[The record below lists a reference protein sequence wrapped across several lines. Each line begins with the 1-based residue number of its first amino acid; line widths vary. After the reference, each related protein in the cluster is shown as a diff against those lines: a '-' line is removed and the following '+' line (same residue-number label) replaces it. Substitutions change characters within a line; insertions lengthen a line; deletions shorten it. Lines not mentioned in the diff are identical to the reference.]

1 MAARSNKIKLSGDL
15 AQLLAAVSAGE
26 GEASIVTRIGS
37 TPWRLLKCLADCQVR
52 HGALINVTQL
62 SAQAKTSDI
71 SAANVRYTLDA
82 FSEAGA
88 CQKIRTPEGFYLYRF
103 GDPLS
108 IISALTQRGRD
119 KDSAKQANQQ
129 MRQTRIAERMSLI
142 ASDAQMLAPVN
153 GPSVYRRLWNGIL
166 DGALPMTTKARIRE
180 REGSYP
186 IYDRN
191 GTQTMQIRVEARS
204 SEQSYIM
211 SGEDLCVIL
220 ALNSMFVGYVEGAMQ
235 SGRKPDQIRNL
246 FVFDIVDLCRETGMD
261 TGANGRQQMVNK
273 LRRIRDTRFTI
284 NFEMAQRL
292 RADLGVPAT
301 IQEFEYLT
309 GFGYATEEVIDTVVR
324 NEQTDMLNIL
334 QSDSFFHGEHA
345 EADADITHFY
355 DVQHERMVAR
365 VPRFYYVSFDGR
377 MFEDLI
383 FNRKDHR
390 FIAHPAL
397 RQERDGL
404 ASRFVSW
411 ARGYIG
417 VRPKPKDA
425 RADVPTFHLYE
436 FRDLLYPLEKQ
447 TPLHPFHAKLK
458 QIVDHFQITETGIK
472 QPFQGD
478 GNNVACLYGY
488 YLEVDYRAD
497 VVEEFCENVQR
508 WRPRG
513 KGANQQYPI
522 VRVYRDVH
530 DEFVGNDS
538 AHNRALH
545 RESQA
550 ALSSP

>member
-1 MAARSNKIKLSGDL
+1 MAARSNKIKLRGDL
-15 AQLLAAVSAGE
+15 GQLIAIVTDGE
-26 GEASIVTRIGS
+26 GEGS
-37 TPWRLLKCLADCQVR
+37 TEARLGSTLWQILKCLVDCQQQ
-52 HGALINVTQL
+52 HGSLFNVTQL
-62 SAQAKTSDI
+62 SEAAKAIGIT
-71 SAANVRYTLDA
+71 AANVRYTLD
-82 FSEAGA
+82 SLVETGA
-88 CQKIRTPEGFYLYRF
+88 TEKIHTPDGFYLYRF
-103 GDPLS
+103 ADPLS
-108 IISALTQRGRD
+108 MVTALHNRERD
-119 KDSAKQANQQ
+119 KNSVKEANQQ
-129 MRQTRIAERMSLI
+129 MRHVRLAERMALM
-142 ASDAQMLAPVN
+142 ASDTQMLAPVN

-191 GTQTMQIRVEARS
+191 GTQVMQVRVEARRS
-204 SEQSYIM
+204 DNSYIM

-220 ALNSMFVGYVEGAMQ
+220 ALNSMFVEYVERAML
-235 SGRKPDQIRNL
+235 SGKRPEQLRNL

-273 LRRIRDTRFTI
+273 LRRIRDTRFTVD
-284 NFEMAQRL
+284 FEMAQRL
-292 RADLGVPAT
+292 RADLGLGAT
-301 IQEFEYLT
+301 VQEFEYLT
-309 GFGYATEEVIDTVVR
+309 GFGYATEEIIDQVVSH
-324 NEQTDMLNIL
+324 EQTDMLTIL
-334 QSDSFFHGEHA
+334 ESDAFFHEH
-345 EADADITHFY
+345 ADADVQRFY
-355 DVQHERMVAR
+355 DVQRERMVAR
-365 VPRFYYVSFDGR
+365 VPRFYFVSFDER

-425 RADVPTFHLYE
+425 RRDSPTFHLYE

-458 QIVDHFQITETGIK
+458 QIVDQFQISEDGLHR
-472 QPFQGD
+472 PFQSE

-488 YLEVDYRAD
+488 YLELDYRAP
-497 VVEEFCENVQR
+497 VVEEFCLTVQR

-522 VRVYRDVH
+522 VRVYRDIH

-538 AHNRALH
+538 LHNRALE
-545 RESQA
+545 REGLA
-550 ALSSP
+550 ALNG